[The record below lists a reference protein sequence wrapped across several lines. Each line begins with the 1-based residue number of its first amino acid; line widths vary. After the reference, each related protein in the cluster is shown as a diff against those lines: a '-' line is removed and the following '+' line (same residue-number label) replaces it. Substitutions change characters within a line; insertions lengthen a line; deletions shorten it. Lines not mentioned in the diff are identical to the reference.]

1 MEILTDII
9 NKLINIPVDFHRT
22 GNKSWNT
29 LLKDSGYLEN
39 QEKVTADKIEE
50 ALRLHS
56 NLISDWIQFSD
67 DNRST
72 PAWGFGKGDSGK
84 YGVAHY
90 HEGKEFQEMVT
101 LDGFK
106 ACAYFIM
113 CKITSSAK
121 YYELNR
127 DDF

>member
-1 MEILTDII
+1 METLTDII

-22 GNKSWNT
+22 GNKTWNT
-29 LLKDSGYLEN
+29 LLKESGYLEN
-39 QEKVTADKIEE
+39 QDKVTVGKIEE

-56 NLISDWIQFSD
+56 NLINDWIQFSD

-72 PAWGFGKGDSGK
+72 PAWVFGKGDSGK
-84 YGVAHY
+84 YRVAHY
-90 HEGKEFQEMVT
+90 PEGKDFQEMVT
-101 LDGFK
+101 FDRFK

-121 YYELNR
+121 NFELNR